1 MKTTDKIYIAGHMG
15 MVGSAILRLLESRNF
30 SNTIHRTSAELDL
43 TRQADVEEF
52 FATEKP
58 DYVFLAAA
66 KVGGIHANATYPA
79 DFIYQNM
86 MIESNIIHS
95 AYKNNVKKLLFLGSS
110 CIFPKLAPQPLK
122 EEYLLSG
129 SLEQTNEAYAVAKI
143 AGLKLCEFYKQQYNC
158 NFISAMPCNLY
169 GTGDNYHPENSHV
182 IPALIRKFHEAKINN
197 ADSVELW
204 GTGTPLREFL
214 HVDDMAKACLYLMEN
229 YSGLEFINVGYGEDL
244 PISELATMVQE
255 TIGYNGKIIYNT
267 DMPDGTPKKLLDCS
281 KLFDLGFK
289 PEISLKDGLASVY
302 EDYLIFNE
310 SYRK

>member
-1 MKTTDKIYIAGHMG
+1 MKSTDKIYIAGHRG
-15 MVGSAILRLLESRNF
+15 MVGSAIVRILEAKGFTNL
-30 SNTIHRTSAELDL
+30 IYRTSSELNL
-43 TRQADVEEF
+43 TRQADVENF

-66 KVGGIHANATYPA
+66 KVGGIHANSTYPA
-79 DFIYQNM
+79 QFIYENM

-95 AYKNNVKKLLFLGSS
+95 AYENNVKKLLFLGSS

-122 EEYLLSG
+122 EDYLLSG
-129 SLEQTNEAYAVAKI
+129 SLEDTNEAYAVAKI
-143 AGLKLCEFYKQQYNC
+143 AGLKLCEFYKQQYGC

-182 IPALIRKFHEAKINN
+182 IPALIRKFHEAKESN
-197 ADSVELW
+197 AKSVELW

-229 YSGLEFINVGYGEDL
+229 YDGLQFVNVGYGEDL
-244 PISELATMVQE
+244 PISELAKIVQE
-255 TIGYNGKIIYNT
+255 TVGFQGETIYNIN
-267 DMPDGTPKKLLDCS
+267 MPDGTPKKLLDCS
-281 KLFDLGFK
+281 KLFNLGFK
-289 PEISLKDGLASVY
+289 PEISLRDGLKLVY
-302 EDYLIFNE
+302 DDYLIFSE

>member
-1 MKTTDKIYIAGHMG
+1 MKSTDKIYIAGHRG
-15 MVGSAILRLLESRNF
+15 MVGSAIVRILEAEGFTNL
-30 SNTIHRTSAELDL
+30 IYRTSSELNL
-43 TRQADVEEF
+43 TRQADVENF

-66 KVGGIHANATYPA
+66 KVGGIHANSTYPA
-79 DFIYQNM
+79 QFIYENM

-95 AYKNNVKKLLFLGSS
+95 AYENNVKKLLFLGSS

-122 EEYLLSG
+122 EDYLLSG
-129 SLEQTNEAYAVAKI
+129 SLEDTNEAYAVAKI
-143 AGLKLCEFYKQQYNC
+143 AGLKLCEFYKQQYGC

-182 IPALIRKFHEAKINN
+182 IPALIRKFHEAKESN
-197 ADSVELW
+197 AKSVELW

-229 YSGLEFINVGYGEDL
+229 YDGLQFVNVGYGEDL
-244 PISELATMVQE
+244 PISELAKIVQE
-255 TIGYNGKIIYNT
+255 TVGFQGKTIYNT
-267 DMPDGTPKKLLDCS
+267 NMPDGTPKKLLDCS
-281 KLFDLGFK
+281 KLFNLGFK
-289 PEISLKDGLASVY
+289 PEISLRDGLKLVY
-302 EDYLIFNE
+302 DDYLIFSE